1 MLSKTVGAINFTD
14 TYIFSLTTELV
25 TTVCAEFVYA
35 TQATKRE
42 TKFHVTLYEVTVM
55 DYDSSSMASVFLVLR
70 RYPINQT
77 VVSSKIQSFPIS
89 SPKFIVRYPSF
100 VVWHL
105 VAALIKT
112 VARNTCDYH
121 RFKYSATVIMSEDVS
136 VTIQKGLSE
145 WWNEETEYIFQRI
158 ERWAAYARGY
168 NRLRSQRLSRGRMT
182 MQGGQEPRWSIS
194 SNKLIIDDCSW
205 SPRFHSLKK
214 SRRKSR
220 PEETKIDCCATLN
233 YQSNSNLDSSC
244 LETYRYDHSIYFKT
258 IGDIKNDKKQVNVTT
273 NGEED
278 GISVSSEELI
288 EWHVNTVS
296 GFIASQLFEDTFV
309 NDDKENALDSPRNSH
324 QDANRQLDSVAWFN
338 VNLSKLDLDE
348 DNITVTVT
356 NQLNN
361 ENGLT
366 IFENEEQTNN
376 NYIQDEETVV
386 ETNLKNR
393 TQLRCVGQDENNTKE
408 TQPEEGTKKFL
419 DVRRTRRS
427 YRTVKQQPVIGDNEV
442 VWPSV
447 LLNYTKNISPSNS
460 PHHYNEPRK

>member
-1 MLSKTVGAINFTD
+1 
-14 TYIFSLTTELV
+14 
-25 TTVCAEFVYA
+25 
-35 TQATKRE
+35 
-42 TKFHVTLYEVTVM
+42 
-55 DYDSSSMASVFLVLR
+55 
-70 RYPINQT
+70 
-77 VVSSKIQSFPIS
+77 
-89 SPKFIVRYPSF
+89 
-100 VVWHL
+100 
-105 VAALIKT
+105 
-112 VARNTCDYH
+112 
-121 RFKYSATVIMSEDVS
+121 MSEDVS

-258 IGDIKNDKKQVNVTT
+258 IGDIKNDKKHVNVTT

-278 GISVSSEELI
+278 GISVSSEELV

-296 GFIASQLFEDTFV
+296 GFIASQLFEDTFA
-309 NDDKENALDSPRNSH
+309 NHDKENTLDSTRNSH

-338 VNLSKLDLDE
+338 VDLSKLDLDE
-348 DNITVTVT
+348 DDITVTVT

-361 ENGLT
+361 ENGST

-386 ETNLKNR
+386 KTNLKNG
-393 TQLRCVGQDENNTKE
+393 TQLSCVDQDENNAKE
-408 TQPEEGTKKFL
+408 GARPEEGTKKYL

-427 YRTVKQQPVIGDNEV
+427 YRTVKQQPVVGDNEV

>member
-1 MLSKTVGAINFTD
+1 
-14 TYIFSLTTELV
+14 
-25 TTVCAEFVYA
+25 
-35 TQATKRE
+35 
-42 TKFHVTLYEVTVM
+42 
-55 DYDSSSMASVFLVLR
+55 
-70 RYPINQT
+70 
-77 VVSSKIQSFPIS
+77 
-89 SPKFIVRYPSF
+89 
-100 VVWHL
+100 
-105 VAALIKT
+105 
-112 VARNTCDYH
+112 
-121 RFKYSATVIMSEDVS
+121 MSEDVS

-205 SPRFHSLKK
+205 SPCFHSLKK

-244 LETYRYDHSIYFKT
+244 LQTYRYDHSIYFKT

-278 GISVSSEELI
+278 GISVSSEELV

-296 GFIASQLFEDTFV
+296 GFIASQLFEDAFV
-309 NDDKENALDSPRNSH
+309 NHDKENALDSTRNSH

-338 VNLSKLDLDE
+338 VDLSKLDLDE
-348 DNITVTVT
+348 DDITVTVT

-376 NYIQDEETVV
+376 NYIQNEETVV
-386 ETNLKNR
+386 KTNLNNR
-393 TQLRCVGQDENNTKE
+393 TQLSCVDQDENNAKE

-427 YRTVKQQPVIGDNEV
+427 YRTVKQQPVVGDNEV